1 MESRKKMW
9 IQFSTPCIDYEKKN
23 PSVSEQCSKTIYL
36 YALTTMSFHLHQNFR
51 DRRGTDVWMPDGA
64 SSNDRAKTNRTGYI
78 VAMCVCYWKCL
89 IKYILR
95 V

>member
-1 MESRKKMW
+1 
-9 IQFSTPCIDYEKKN
+9 
-23 PSVSEQCSKTIYL
+23 
-36 YALTTMSFHLHQNFR
+36 MSFHLHQNFR
-51 DRRGTDVWMPDGA
+51 DRRGTDVWVPDGA
-64 SSNDRAKTNRTGYI
+64 SSYDRAKTNRTGYI

>member
-1 MESRKKMW
+1 MK
-9 IQFSTPCIDYEKKN
+9 KKN

-51 DRRGTDVWMPDGA
+51 DRRGTDVWVPDGA
-64 SSNDRAKTNRTGYI
+64 SSYDRAKTNRTGYI